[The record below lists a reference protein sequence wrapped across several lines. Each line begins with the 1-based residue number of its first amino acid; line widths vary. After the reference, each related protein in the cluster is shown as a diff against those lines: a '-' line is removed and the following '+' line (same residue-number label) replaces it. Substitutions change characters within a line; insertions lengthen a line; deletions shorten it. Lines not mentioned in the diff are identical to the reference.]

1 MDSVQY
7 VRRGILTCCVVIKGD
22 YVDGDHSV
30 PIFNVSLVKN
40 RYVFSDIR
48 NMNVSIHFCKAR
60 FVYYFL
66 GIFCTVS
73 VLAPLHAETFRFR
86 FRDGDTYRINSTV
99 TEDVYLNRQF
109 AHKAYIT
116 NRVTVA
122 VSDVQQANAGIPA
135 SGLHTCTFMTSE
147 QNSNRTF
154 SWGRAY
160 PSVFRRDEHGLYTID
175 EQYFMPVVRDV
186 PVFPSYDVKIGESW
200 RHQASEAHDLRDNF
214 NIQKPFVV
222 PVDVTYT
229 YQGPIQRAG
238 KNYHLIEANY
248 DLYYEIPLK
257 NLQNNNKGVSSLPM
271 LYPVRTMGY
280 SKQRLYWDNEAGTLP
295 FYDEVFTI
303 QMELNTG
310 AIIEYR
316 GSAKAEI
323 TALQRMDKEKIADT
337 LDKNLRDLGITNATV
352 QKTDE
357 GITISLEKIQFEADS
372 ARLLPGEKE
381 KLEKIGTLLREYP
394 DYELLISG
402 HTARAGKAEDR
413 QLLSEQRAEAVAQ
426 YLIELGVREEH
437 HIFTRGFGS
446 EKPIAPNTTE
456 ENMARNRRVEIT
468 VLEK

>member
-1 MDSVQY
+1 MIFPIRFDK
-7 VRRGILTCCVVIKGD
+7 VRFAHYCLGLFFMFG
-22 YVDGDHSV
+22 
-30 PIFNVSLVKN
+30 F
-40 RYVFSDIR
+40 
-48 NMNVSIHFCKAR
+48 
-60 FVYYFL
+60 FV
-66 GIFCTVS
+66 
-73 VLAPLHAETFRFR
+73 PLHAELFRFR
-86 FRDGDTYRINSTV
+86 FKEGDTYRINSTV

-116 NRVTVA
+116 NRVTVT
-122 VSDVQQANAGIPA
+122 VSDVRQAASGVPA

-147 QNSNRTF
+147 QSSNRTF
-154 SWGRAY
+154 AWGRAY
-160 PSVFRRDEHGLYTID
+160 PSVFRRDERGMYTID

-186 PVFPSYDVKIGESW
+186 PVFPEYDVKIGESW
-200 RHQASEAHDLRDNF
+200 RHSASEAHDLRDNF

-229 YQGPIQRAG
+229 YQGPVQRAG
-238 KNYHLIEANY
+238 KDYHLIEANY
-248 DLYYEIPLK
+248 DLYYEIPLRA
-257 NLQNNNKGVSSLPM
+257 LQNTQNGSRTMPM

-280 SKQRLYWDNEAGTLP
+280 SKQRLYWDNKAGTLP

-323 TALQRMDKEKIADT
+323 TALQRMDKEKIAGN
-337 LDKNLRDLGITNATV
+337 LDKHIRDLGIANATV

-357 GITISLEKIQFEADS
+357 GITISLENIRFEADS
-372 ARLLPGEKE
+372 AHLLPEEKE
-381 KLEKIGTLLREYP
+381 KLEKIGALLREYP

>member
-1 MDSVQY
+1 MLLLHMQY
-7 VRRGILTCCVVIKGD
+7 TLLKQLKEEKLHN
-22 YVDGDHSV
+22 YK
-30 PIFNVSLVKN
+30 KN
-40 RYVFSDIR
+40 SDIYT
-48 NMNVSIHFCKAR
+48 MILPIHYLKPQRLYFFCFAV
-60 FVYYFL
+60 FFTA
-66 GIFCTVS
+66 CMMS
-73 VLAPLHAETFRFR
+73 SLHAEVFRFQ
-86 FRDGDTYRINSTV
+86 FKNGDIYRINSTV
-99 TEDVYLNRQF
+99 TEDVFLNGRF

-116 NRVTVA
+116 NRVTVEI
-122 VSDVQQANAGIPA
+122 SDVRQAVNGSPA
-135 SGLHTCTFMTSE
+135 SALHTCTFMTSE
-147 QNSNRTF
+147 QSSNGTF
-154 SWGRAY
+154 SWGREY
-160 PSVFRRDEHGLYTID
+160 PSIFRRDSFGVYTID

-186 PVFPSYDVKIGESW
+186 PVFPPSDVKKGESW

-229 YQGPIQRAG
+229 YQGNIQREG
-238 KNYHLIEANY
+238 KTYQLIEVNY

-257 NLQNNNKGVSSLPM
+257 NIQSGQNGKLSLPM

-280 SKQRLYWDNEAGTLP
+280 SKQRLYWDNDAGILP

-323 TALQRMDKEKIADT
+323 TALQRMDKEKIAEM
-337 LDKNLRDLGITNATV
+337 LDKNIQDLGIANTTV

-357 GITISLEKIQFEADS
+357 GITISLENIQFEADS
-372 ARLLPGEKE
+372 ARLLPAEKE
-381 KLEKIGTLLREYP
+381 KLKKIGTLLREYP

-402 HTARAGKAEDR
+402 HTARAGKVEDR
-413 QLLSEQRAEAVAQ
+413 QQLSEERAAAVANF
-426 YLIELGVREEH
+426 LIDLGVREGH